1 MLQINEKITVSRDF
15 IKITFI
21 RSRGP
26 GGQNVNK
33 VNTRAQLTFDMKG
46 CPEVPVAAKKRL
58 AVLAG
63 RRLTKLGTII
73 IESDRFRRQKD
84 NRREV
89 LYRLRRLIC
98 RALVQPTPRRLTK
111 PTAAS
116 KRKKQENKQH
126 RSRVKSWRK
135 KVSLDD

>member
-1 MLQINEKITVSRDF
+1 MLQINEKITISRDF

-33 VNTRAQLTFDMKG
+33 VNTRAQLAFDMRG
-46 CPEVPVAAKKRL
+46 CVEVPAAAKKRL

-98 RALVQPTPRRLTK
+98 RALVQPKPRRLTQ
-111 PTAAS
+111 PTASS

>member
-1 MLQINEKITVSRDF
+1 MLQINEKITISREY
-15 IKITFI
+15 IKINFI

-33 VNTRAQLTFDMKG
+33 VNTRAQLTFDMK
-46 CPEVPVAAKKRL
+46 CCLEIPAAAKKRL

-63 RRLTKLGTII
+63 RRLTNQDTII

-89 LYRLRRLIC
+89 LYRLRRLI
-98 RALVQPTPRRLTK
+98 RQALVRPKPRRPTQPTT
-111 PTAAS
+111 AS
-116 KRKKQENKQH
+116 KRKKQEDKQH
-126 RSRVKSWRK
+126 RSRIKSWRK
-135 KVSLDD
+135 SVMFDD